1 MQGGAG
7 ATMVRFND
15 VVFDRE
21 MLWARR
27 GDGTE
32 VRLSRQERALLLHIS
47 SQPGR
52 LFTRGRL
59 CDLLARNGEPAS
71 DRNVD
76 FLVSRLRRRLGDDAR
91 HPRFIATQYGEG
103 YVWIA
108 RPSAPEPEEAFLRI
122 GPIFGLPRRRG
133 REHRIVDRLAALF
146 AGALGQGHR
155 VATVFDG
162 PPVLGVPDP
171 TPFVLKGS
179 FHDDGK
185 TLHAAFVLL
194 RGPDGRVVRTVRST
208 FAGDEEGV
216 VERIVSDCRAA
227 IWSDRA
233 RTPAA
238 PLVVV
243 TELPLEVR
251 MHEAALMLAMP
262 PERWR
267 ETEAQLARAR
277 AERPNDSDLDVM
289 WCIHLYLQLLR
300 PPHEGPLMTQTERAE
315 IEAKIEAVALESLAA
330 VQDNPLLVLA
340 IAKLLLFVD
349 RGHLA
354 LVDRLADEA
363 FAKSTGFAAAFA
375 TQAQIRMYSGRI
387 GEALRLLDSG
397 AELSEPASE
406 FQVYLLIL
414 KCIALMAAGRRR
426 MLDRTSDQ
434 LYALRPEYR
443 FHIGLMLAD
452 PTLEALSPDL
462 EMVLAAID
470 EAAARSALDYLFY
483 VAGRRFP
490 KLRQRSNVMAGLTTH
505 LSRRF
510 GGDIVPARIARSIGL
525 QA

>member
-1 MQGGAG
+1 MI
-7 ATMVRFND
+7 RFND
-15 VVFDRE
+15 VVFDQE
-21 MLWARR
+21 MLWVKRD
-27 GDGTE
+27 DGVE
-32 VRLSRQERALLLHIS
+32 LRLSRQERALLLHIS

-52 LFTRGRL
+52 LFTRSRL
-59 CDLLARNGEPAS
+59 ADLLARDGEPAAE
-71 DRNVD
+71 RNVD

-91 HPRFIATQYGEG
+91 RPRFIVTQYGEG
-103 YVWIA
+103 YIWIA
-108 RPSAPEPEEAFLRI
+108 RPIGSAPDEAFLRI
-122 GPIFGLPRRRG
+122 GPIFGLPRRPG
-133 REHRIVDRLAALF
+133 REHRIVDRLAVLF

-155 VATVFDG
+155 VATAIDT
-162 PPVLGVPDP
+162 PPLGGVPDP
-171 TPFVLKGS
+171 TPYVLEGS

-185 TLHAAFVLL
+185 ALHAAFVMR
-194 RGPDGRVVRTVRST
+194 RGPDGQVVRTVRST
-208 FAGDEEGV
+208 FAGDEESV
-216 VERIVSDCRAA
+216 VERIVGDCRAA

-233 RTPAA
+233 RTPEA
-238 PLVVV
+238 PLVAV

-267 ETEAQLARAR
+267 ESEAQLARSR
-277 AERPNDSDLDVM
+277 TERPNDADLEVM
-289 WCIHLYLQLLR
+289 WGIHLYLQLLR
-300 PPHEGPLMTQTERAE
+300 PPHEGPLMTHAERAE
-315 IEAKIEAVALESLAA
+315 FETAIEAIALGSLVA

-340 IAKLLLFVD
+340 IAKLLLFIN

-387 GEALRLLDSG
+387 GEAVRLLDSG

-414 KCIALMAAGRRR
+414 KCIALMAGGRRR
-426 MLDRTSDQ
+426 ALDRASDQ

-443 FHIGLMLAD
+443 LHIGLMLAD
-452 PTLEALSPDL
+452 PSIETLPADL
-462 EMVLAAID
+462 DMVLGAID
-470 EAAARSALDYLFY
+470 EGSARNALDYLFY
-483 VAGRRFP
+483 IAGRRFP
-490 KLRQRSNVMAGLTTH
+490 EMRQRRNVMSGLTTH

-510 GGDIVPARIARSIGL
+510 GPGILQSSIARSIGL